1 MAFRLLLTYLFFALT
16 GASPLTPSD
25 GPGKISIKA
34 VWNPNYRPNGLAA
47 YAKALS
53 KWGGDVPAG
62 LAKYASNK
70 GQSTSSVRPQNFT
83 ANTKSEVGSLG
94 AIPFRDDREYISE
107 FGVGTPPQFL
117 PLDLDTGSS
126 DV

>member
-1 MAFRLLLTYLFFALT
+1 MVPLLLLTYLFFALVS
-16 GASPLTPSD
+16 ASPLAPSD
-25 GPGKISIKA
+25 SPGKISIKA
-34 VWNPNYRPNGLAA
+34 ARNPSYRPNGLAG

-53 KWGGDVPAG
+53 KWGGDVPVG
-62 LAKYASNK
+62 LAKYASHK
-70 GQSTSSVRPQNFT
+70 GQSTSSVSPRNFT

-107 FGVGTPPQFL
+107 VGVGTPPQFL